1 MEKHTLRVAAAIV
14 GASAVVAMGTL
25 FVAEGVTQ
33 TQANNVIPQ
42 GYGWPANTTV
52 YNPPA
57 QVGVP
62 TQSSSSPATP
72 PTK

>member
-1 MEKHTLRVAAAIV
+1 MDKHTLRVAAAIV
-14 GASAVVAMGTL
+14 GASAVVAMGTVS
-25 FVAEGVTQ
+25 VAEGVTQ
-33 TQANNVIPQ
+33 AQANTVLPES
-42 GYGWPANTTV
+42 YGWPANTTV

-72 PTK
+72 TG

>member
-14 GASAVVAMGTL
+14 GASAVVAMGTVS
-25 FVAEGVTQ
+25 VAEGVTQ
-33 TQANNVIPQ
+33 AQANTVIPQ
-42 GYGWPANTTV
+42 SYGWPANTTV

-57 QVGVP
+57 QIGNP

-72 PTK
+72 TG

>member
-1 MEKHTLRVAAAIV
+1 VEKHTLRVAAAVV
-14 GASAVVAMGTL
+14 GASAVVAMGAL
-25 FVAEGVTQ
+25 SVAQGVTQ
-33 TQANNVIPQ
+33 AQANTVIPQ

-62 TQSSSSPATP
+62 TVSSSSPATP
-72 PTK
+72 TG